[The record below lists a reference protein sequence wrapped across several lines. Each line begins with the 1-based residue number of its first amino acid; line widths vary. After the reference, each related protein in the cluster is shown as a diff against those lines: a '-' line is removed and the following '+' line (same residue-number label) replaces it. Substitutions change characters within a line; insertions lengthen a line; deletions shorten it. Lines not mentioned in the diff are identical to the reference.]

1 MDHLMLD
8 KKSDKELIAN
18 VIKRFEDLKANVVP
32 MKINWTSL
40 TDKWRWQKKGNMN
53 LEIFTQINQ
62 KNKK

>member
-32 MKINWTSL
+32 MKNKL
-40 TDKWRWQKKGNMN
+40 DKFNR
-53 LEIFTQINQ
+53 
-62 KNKK
+62 